1 MRILITTVQVP
12 FVRGGAEMHA
22 DGLQAALTA
31 AGHHVEQ
38 VRLPFKWYPPERIL
52 EQILAVRMFDVTE
65 SSGARI
71 DRVIG
76 LRFPAYFLPH
86 PNKVLWILHQ
96 HRAAYDLWGSELSD
110 LMHSPRGQEVR
121 DAIRSA
127 DLAYLPEARALYA
140 NSRNVAGRLKRFCGL
155 DAEPLYHP
163 PPSADLFWSAPAE
176 DFLYLPSRM
185 NRTKRHLLIVEALAL
200 CQEPV
205 RVRFAGVADDTAYE
219 REVSARIQVL
229 GLTGRIERLGAVTG
243 DVNRELYA
251 RCLAVL
257 YPPVDEDY
265 GYVTL
270 EAMLARKAV
279 ITCSDSGGALE
290 FVRDGE
296 TGAVAEPT
304 ARDLAS
310 AMDRV
315 WRERGLAEQWGAAGR
330 EAYERHGISW
340 SRVVTTLT
348 RDA

>member
-1 MRILITTVQVP
+1 MRILIATVQVP

-22 DGLQAALTA
+22 DGLQVALAA
-31 AGHHVEQ
+31 AGHDVEQ
-38 VRLPFKWYPPERIL
+38 VRLPFKWYPPEGIL
-52 EQILAVRMFDVTE
+52 EQILAARMFDVTE
-65 SSGARI
+65 SSGARV

-127 DLAYLPEARALYA
+127 DLAYLPEARAIYA
-140 NSRNVAGRLKRFCGL
+140 NSRNVAGRLKRFSGI

-176 DFLYLPSRM
+176 DFLYLPSRI
-185 NRTKRHLLIVEALAL
+185 NRIKRHLLVVDALAL

-205 RVRFAGVADDTAYE
+205 RVLFAGSADDIAYA
-219 REVSARIQVL
+219 REVSARVQLL
-229 GLTGRIERLGAVTG
+229 GLTDRVEFLGAVG
-243 DVNRELYA
+243 DDSKRDLYA

-257 YPPVDEDY
+257 YTPVDEDY

-270 EAMLARKAV
+270 EAMLARKPV

-296 TGAVAEPT
+296 TGIVSEPT
-304 ARDLAS
+304 APDLAS

-315 WRERGLAEQWGAAGR
+315 WRERVLSAQWGEAGR

-348 RDA
+348 HDA

>member
-1 MRILITTVQVP
+1 MRILIATVQVP
-12 FVRGGAEMHA
+12 FVRGGAERHA
-22 DGLQAALTA
+22 DGLQAALAA
-31 AGHHVEQ
+31 AGHDVEQ

-65 SSGARI
+65 SSGGRI

-140 NSRNVAGRLKRFCGL
+140 NSRNVAGRLKRFCGI

-163 PPSADLFWSAPAE
+163 PPAADLFWSASAE
-176 DFLYLPSRM
+176 DFLYFPSRM
-185 NRTKRHLLIVEALAL
+185 NRTKRHLLVVEALAL

-205 RVRFAGVADDTAYE
+205 RVRFAGMADDLAYE
-219 REVSARIQVL
+219 REVSARMRLHRV
-229 GLTGRIERLGAVTG
+229 TERVEFLGAVSDDT
-243 DVNRELYA
+243 NRDLYA

-257 YPPVDEDY
+257 YTPVDEDY

-270 EAMLARKAV
+270 EAMLARKPV

-296 TGAVAEPT
+296 TGVVAEPT

-315 WRERGLAEQWGAAGR
+315 WRDRVLAAQWGEAGR
-330 EAYERHGISW
+330 QAYDEHGISW
-340 SRVVTTLT
+340 NQVVTTLT